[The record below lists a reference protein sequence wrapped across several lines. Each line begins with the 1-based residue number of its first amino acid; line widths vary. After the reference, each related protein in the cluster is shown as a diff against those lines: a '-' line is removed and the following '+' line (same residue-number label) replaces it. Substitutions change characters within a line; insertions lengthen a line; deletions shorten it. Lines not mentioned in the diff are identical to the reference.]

1 MTAATSSSTTTTTPT
16 EVTVVEVVPVTGQAA
31 ADRPTA
37 TIVSRGLA
45 LSIDLL
51 IATVIAT
58 LLAGVARLFADA
70 INVHFSNGGKPVV
83 VFLLSLPVV
92 FVWYCTIFWWLAG
105 RTPGKQLFGVRVI
118 DRKGHHPGFVRS
130 FVRAVC
136 YGISAIFLVGFVWA
150 AFDRRNQAFH
160 DKIARTFVVYDD
172 GEVVVHAP

>member
-1 MTAATSSSTTTTTPT
+1 VTAATTTTVVTTL
-16 EVTVVEVVPVTGQAA
+16 EVVPVEPMI
-31 ADRPTA
+31 DRPTA

-58 LLAGVARLFADA
+58 LVSGIARLFADA
-70 INVHFSNGGKPVV
+70 INVHFSGGGKPVV

-92 FVWYCTIFWWLAG
+92 FVWYCAIFWWLAG

-118 DRKGHHPGFVRS
+118 DRKGNHPGLVRS
-130 FVRAVC
+130 FVRAIC
-136 YGISAIFLVGFVWA
+136 YGISAIFLVGFAWA

-160 DKIARTFVVYDD
+160 DKIARTFVVYDAD
-172 GEVVVHAP
+172 ADAVRS

>member
-1 MTAATSSSTTTTTPT
+1 VTAATADATPT
-16 EVTVVEVVPVTGQAA
+16 IPGAA
-31 ADRPTA
+31 ATPADSTGVPAGRPTA
-37 TIVSRGLA
+37 TVVSRGLA
-45 LSIDLL
+45 LTVDLL
-51 IATVIAT
+51 IATILAA
-58 LLAGVARLFADA
+58 LLSGVARLFADA

-105 RTPGKQLFGVRVI
+105 RTLGKQLFGVRVI
-118 DRKGHHPGFVRS
+118 DRKGNHPGLVRS

-136 YGISAIFLVGFVWA
+136 YGISAIFLIGFVWA

-172 GEVVVHAP
+172 AVERS